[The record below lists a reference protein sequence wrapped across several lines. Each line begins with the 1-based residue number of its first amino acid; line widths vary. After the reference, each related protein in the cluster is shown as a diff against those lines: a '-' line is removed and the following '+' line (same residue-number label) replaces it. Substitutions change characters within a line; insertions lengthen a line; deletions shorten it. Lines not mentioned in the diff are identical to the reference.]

1 MHHVED
7 LYLCEYCFAKLS
19 GGEDVCPV
27 CGFQKDTYEP
37 EAGVLPAGEI
47 LAGKYL
53 IGKMLG
59 RGGFGV
65 TYLGFDIPG
74 KKKVAIKEYL
84 PDGLA
89 ARQPGQTMISVYT
102 GEKENLF
109 KKGAE
114 RFFEEAKMVSRF
126 NGNPNIVSVYEF
138 FYENQTAYFVM
149 EYLDGMDL
157 KKYTAKNGGKL
168 EVDEAVRI
176 IEPIMD
182 ALTVVHSAGVLH
194 RDISPDNIFLTND
207 NEVKLIDF
215 GAARQVIGEQS
226 KSLSIVLKQGFAPI
240 EQYQTH
246 GHFGPWSD
254 IYALCA
260 AFYFMIT
267 GKVPEAAMDRMELDQ
282 LMPPSAMGI
291 EIPISLEQILMRG
304 LSYKAADRPQSVI
317 ELKAGFMEALP
328 KQEEEPGETPVY
340 INPYSVQES
349 SKEEPFTEEK
359 TQESKGFLFDKNEDY
374 YQREFSK
381 IREGKRAGFHV
392 PAFFLTFFWMFYR
405 KMFLGGGIVLG
416 FLIVF
421 QVIAAGAAGTFAG
434 SDASMIFMVLCLS
447 LIHI

>member
-157 KKYTAKNGGKL
+157 K
-168 EVDEAVRI
+168 
-176 IEPIMD
+176 
-182 ALTVVHSAGVLH
+182 
-194 RDISPDNIFLTND
+194 
-207 NEVKLIDF
+207 
-215 GAARQVIGEQS
+215 
-226 KSLSIVLKQGFAPI
+226 
-240 EQYQTH
+240 
-246 GHFGPWSD
+246 
-254 IYALCA
+254 
-260 AFYFMIT
+260 
-267 GKVPEAAMDRMELDQ
+267 
-282 LMPPSAMGI
+282 
-291 EIPISLEQILMRG
+291 
-304 LSYKAADRPQSVI
+304 
-317 ELKAGFMEALP
+317 
-328 KQEEEPGETPVY
+328 
-340 INPYSVQES
+340 
-349 SKEEPFTEEK
+349 
-359 TQESKGFLFDKNEDY
+359 
-374 YQREFSK
+374 
-381 IREGKRAGFHV
+381 
-392 PAFFLTFFWMFYR
+392 
-405 KMFLGGGIVLG
+405 
-416 FLIVF
+416 
-421 QVIAAGAAGTFAG
+421 
-434 SDASMIFMVLCLS
+434 
-447 LIHI
+447 